1 MVRGAS
7 ACLGVREDEGD
18 ATAVSH
24 ATELRCEL
32 VACWLHVSPRVSV
45 AGGSVIWS
53 GGYQP
58 YRARVQR
65 ACGEGECLWRR
76 GESRSEP

>member
-18 ATAVSH
+18 ATAASH

-45 AGGSVIWS
+45 AGGSVI
-53 GGYQP
+53 GLERYQP
-58 YRARVQR
+58 YRACVQR
-65 ACGEGECLWRR
+65 AWCVREGGVPVVTGGVTE
-76 GESRSEP
+76 